1 MGLACIEHWLE
12 CLNVESSI
20 SDLAQVIQIVV
31 APVFMLTGIA
41 GFLNVM
47 SGRLGRIVDRARIIE
62 RRVAILKNP
71 DKLKIS
77 HVELKYLWRRI
88 KIINRSIGMCTAS
101 ALFVCSV
108 VCCLF
113 IGEFL
118 LMDLTKAIVILFV
131 IALLLLI
138 AALIS
143 FLKEV
148 QLATRT
154 LQMGKEFDDE

>member
-1 MGLACIEHWLE
+1 MGLACSKHWLE

>member
-1 MGLACIEHWLE
+1 M
-12 CLNVESSI
+12 ESSI

-77 HVELKYLWRRI
+77 QVELKYLWRRI

-101 ALFVCSV
+101 ALFVCAV

-118 LMDLTKAIVILFV
+118 LMDLTKAVVILFV

-138 AALIS
+138 VALVS
-143 FLKEV
+143 FLNEV

>member
-1 MGLACIEHWLE
+1 MQ
-12 CLNVESSI
+12 SSV

-47 SGRLGRIVDRARIIE
+47 SGRLGRIVDRARVIE

-71 DKLKIS
+71 DNLKAS
-77 HVELKYLWRRI
+77 KFELKYLWRRI
-88 KIINRSIGMCTAS
+88 KIINHSIGMCTAS
-101 ALFVCSV
+101 ALFVCAV
-108 VCCLF
+108 VVSLF
-113 IGEFL
+113 LGEFL
-118 LMDLTKAIVILFV
+118 MIDLSQVVVGLFV
-131 IALLLLI
+131 IALFLLI
-138 AALIS
+138 VALIS

-154 LQMGKEFDDE
+154 LQMGKEVADE